1 MKIVPH
7 TFANEWNGL
16 LGDFWYRNATEEVN
30 RLYNKK
36 DDMIIEED
44 GAVRWKSNGNYLP
57 DDCMEKLEYAPY
69 DLSSKI
75 SREAT
80 KIKREKQ
87 TQEFLK
93 EYRKEMENH
102 KYTQEELGEMRNA
115 FGAGATVVNV
125 FANTVIH
132 L

>member
-1 MKIVPH
+1 MFVCH

-16 LGDFWYRNATEEVN
+16 LGDFWYKNAREEVE
-30 RLYNKK
+30 RLYNQK
-36 DDMIIEED
+36 DEMIIEED
-44 GAVRWKSNGNYLP
+44 GAVHWKSNGNYLP

-69 DLSSKI
+69 DLRSKI

-80 KIKREKQ
+80 KIKRDIQ
-87 TQEFLK
+87 TKKFLE

-102 KYTQEELGEMRNA
+102 VYTEEELGEMRNA

-125 FANTVIH
+125 FTGKRIRV
-132 L
+132 

>member
-16 LGDFWYRNATEEVN
+16 LGDFWYKHAREEVE
-30 RLYNKK
+30 RLYNQR
-36 DDMIIEED
+36 DNMIIEDD

-57 DDCMEKLEYAPY
+57 DDCMEKLEYAPS

-115 FGAGATVVNV
+115 FGKGTTVVNV
-125 FANTVIH
+125 FTGRRIKV
-132 L
+132 